1 MSRVRIRMMSGV
13 TPKKC
18 SRNRNIGRSTGAS
31 TVTNQKQYEFHNLI
45 AREKMLRAGNQV
57 GKTHGA
63 GAEMTFHALGLYAD
77 WPDRPYLGRKFL
89 KPPPIERPYD
99 FIGWAGCTTQVKTRD
114 GIQLKLLGPIGDE
127 GGLGTGL
134 IPLDN
139 IVGRPTMAR
148 GTSEYV
154 DTIKLR
160 REVGGNAIIRLKTFE
175 AGREAWQGDSVDV
188 AWVDEDPGNSG
199 IYAECLARLTATNGI
214 IIASLTPLLGPSP
227 LRRRFREKTVGTAEV
242 LMGIRDC
249 LVSVGGHIA
258 DERLPELMA
267 QYPEHERETRLN
279 GADMQGE
286 GAVFDMPVSSIREKL
301 DPAHVPPY
309 WPWLWGVDFRHSGSA
324 TTGHPF
330 AAVLATWDR
339 DADVIHIVHAIKMM
353 GLAPTHVATMKQHV
367 MWDAPVAWP
376 HDGGRG
382 GSIID
387 GATIAQT
394 YKRLGLNMLGT
405 HATFKGGG
413 FKFENGID
421 EMQQRFASGRLMIA
435 EHLTPVFDEYL
446 GYHRES
452 GLVNKVDDD
461 LLSAIRQVVMDIRNA
476 KTSFEGGRSFRRAAG
491 PASMFAIGTVNH
503 PGGDFDAFTGT

>member
-1 MSRVRIRMMSGV
+1 
-13 TPKKC
+13 
-18 SRNRNIGRSTGAS
+18 
-31 TVTNQKQYEFHNLI
+31 
-45 AREKMLRAGNQV
+45 
-57 GKTHGA
+57 
-63 GAEMTFHALGLYAD
+63 
-77 WPDRPYLGRKFL
+77 
-89 KPPPIERPYD
+89 
-99 FIGWAGCTTQVKTRD
+99 
-114 GIQLKLLGPIGDE
+114 
-127 GGLGTGL
+127 
-134 IPLDN
+134 
-139 IVGRPTMAR
+139 
-148 GTSEYV
+148 
-154 DTIKLR
+154 
-160 REVGGNAIIRLKTFE
+160 
-175 AGREAWQGDSVDV
+175 
-188 AWVDEDPGNSG
+188 
-199 IYAECLARLTATNGI
+199 LTATNGI

-258 DERLPELMA
+258 DERLPELMEH
-267 QYPEHERETRLN
+267 YPEHERETRLN

-286 GAVFDMPVSSIREKL
+286 GAVFDTPVASIREKL
-301 DPAHVPPY
+301 DPATVPPY
-309 WPWLWGVDFRHSGSA
+309 WPWIWGLDFRHSGSA

-330 AAVLATWDR
+330 AAVLACHDR

-394 YKRLGLNMLGT
+394 YKRLGLNMLAT

-413 FKFENGID
+413 FKFENGVD

-446 GYHRES
+446 GYHRDG

-461 LLSAIRQVVMDIRNA
+461 LLSAIRQVVMDIRFA
-476 KTSFEGGRSFRRAAG
+476 KSAIDGGRSFRRPPG
-491 PASMFAIGTVNH
+491 QASGYAVGTPNH
-503 PGGDFDAFTGT
+503 RGGDMDAFTGS